1 MTIVEGTRI
10 EMNEAAE
17 PAESGGGFDIAAVR
31 AALAAVADAKHP
43 RVSLVA
49 VANHKAARRSLFEM
63 PLSNELAYDL
73 GQRAQELSN
82 RARAAE
88 LVGWHPAFIPEEH
101 QFLLHSPGDAELIVS
116 LEDQLASNTAQP
128 YSPANVA
135 LGRQTNLLVIRLYS
149 HDGTKFLGSCYQST
163 GSAETL
169 KKRRLD
175 TMIWS
180 GAEFTRIEQQ
190 ALILKPLELVVTP
203 QRSVV
208 AASANAY
215 ATVSGPLP
223 ELEVNAAETFD
234 SALRPLGINNAEQ
247 FEQACLSDRRMMAKL
262 LSIREKMAAPEYADK
277 MRKDKLIAFVKAN
290 PYVNVDITTVDGQE
304 SIAYDSD
311 PQKRWAILK
320 LVDDSYLTSTLTD
333 YNYEA
338 NSKQII

>member
-1 MTIVEGTRI
+1 MS
-10 EMNEAAE
+10 EAAE
-17 PAESGGGFDIAAVR
+17 PTQSGSGVDIAAVR
-31 AALAAVADAKHP
+31 AALVAIADAKHP

-63 PLSNELAYDL
+63 PLSIELAEEL
-73 GQRAQELSN
+73 GQRAQTLAN

-88 LVGWHPAFIPEEH
+88 LVAWHPAFTPEEH
-101 QFLLHSPGDAELIVS
+101 QFLLHSPTDAELIVA
-116 LEDQLASNTAQP
+116 LETELTSTTAQP
-128 YSPANVA
+128 YSPADVA
-135 LGRQTNLLVIRLYS
+135 LGRQTNLLVIRLHS
-149 HDGTKFLGSCYQST
+149 HDGTELLGSCYQSI
-163 GSAETL
+163 GSAEVL

-175 TMIWS
+175 TFVWS

-203 QRSVV
+203 QRWVV

-215 ATVSGPLP
+215 AAVSGPLP

-234 SALRPLGINNAEQ
+234 AALRPLGIDNAEQ
-247 FEQACLSDRRMMAKL
+247 FEQACLSDGRMMVKL
-262 LSIREKMAAPEYADK
+262 LSIREKLASPEYAGK

-290 PYVNVDITTVDGQE
+290 PHVKVDITMVDGQE
-304 SIAYDSD
+304 TIAYDND

-320 LVDDSYLTSTLTD
+320 LLDDSYLTSTLTE

-338 NSKQII
+338 NSKQML